1 MDYLLVLLSKIIES
15 KVWSDFWNFCAD
27 MIINLGK
34 YCEKHKFI
42 GAIIYGFLAFLII
55 LLFKFILIPLFLTI
69 IKYVFGIIFGIIF
82 AIILLAVILLD
93 WIFSRIF
100 E

>member
-1 MDYLLVLLSKIIES
+1 
-15 KVWSDFWNFCAD
+15 

-55 LLFKFILIPLFLTI
+55 LLFKFIHIPLFLTI
-69 IKYVFGIIFGIIF
+69 IKYVFGIIF

>member
-15 KVWSDFWNFCAD
+15 KAWSDFWNFCAD

-42 GAIIYGFLAFLII
+42 GSIIYGFLAFLII

-69 IKYVFGIIFGIIF
+69 IKYVFGIIF

>member
-15 KVWSDFWNFCAD
+15 KAWSDFWNFCAD

-69 IKYVFGIIFGIIF
+69 IKYVFGIIF